1 MQPLSPG
8 DIPLK
13 HATQLPHY
21 SQLKQQQYRRDR
33 RSLVLLLAFLA
44 LTLVVSLCAG
54 ERWIWPTAWLD
65 EAQQLFVWQLR
76 LPRTLAVMLVGASLA
91 MSGTVMQA
99 VFDNPLAEPGLLG
112 VANGAGVALVLTVLL
127 GQGLLPVWTL
137 SLSAIAGALLITFL
151 LLHFARRHISNTR
164 LLLIGIA
171 LGIICSAVMTWA
183 VYFSTSLDLRQLMY
197 WMMGGFS
204 GIDWRHGWLML
215 ALLPLLLWLSRQG
228 TVLNG
233 LTLGEI
239 QARQLGIPVYR
250 WRTILVLVMGVQVGL
265 SVALA
270 GIIAFIGLVIPH
282 MLRLCGLTD
291 QRYLLSGCAL
301 AGGGVL
307 LLADTVARVAL
318 SAAELPIGVV
328 TATLGSPWFIWL
340 LLRNRL

>member
-1 MQPLSPG
+1 MP
-8 DIPLK
+8 
-13 HATQLPHY
+13 LPHY
-21 SQLKQQQYRRDR
+21 SQLKQQQCRRDR
-33 RSLVLLLAFLA
+33 RSLALLLAFLA
-44 LTLVVSLCAG
+44 LTVIVSLCAG
-54 ERWIWPTAWLD
+54 DRWIWPTAWLD
-65 EAQQLFVWQLR
+65 DAQQLFVWQLR

-127 GQGLLPVWTL
+127 GQGLLPVWML

-228 TVLNG
+228 AVLNG

-291 QRYLLSGCAL
+291 QRYLLTGCAL

-318 SAAELPIGVV
+318 SSAELPIGVV

>member
-1 MQPLSPG
+1 MP
-8 DIPLK
+8 
-13 HATQLPHY
+13 LPHY
-21 SQLKQQQYRRDR
+21 SQLKQQQCRRDR
-33 RSLVLLLAFLA
+33 RSLALLLAFLT

-54 ERWIWPTAWLD
+54 DRWIWPTAWLD

-127 GQGLLPVWTL
+127 GQGLLPVWML

-228 TVLNG
+228 AVLNG
-233 LTLGEI
+233 LTLGET

-291 QRYLLSGCAL
+291 QRYLLTGCAL

-318 SAAELPIGVV
+318 SSAELPIGVV

>member
-1 MQPLSPG
+1 MLG
-8 DIPLK
+8 DTPLK
-13 HATQLPHY
+13 HAMPLPHY
-21 SQLKQQQYRRDR
+21 SQLKQQQCRRDR
-33 RSLVLLLAFLA
+33 RSLALLLAFLT

-54 ERWIWPTAWLD
+54 DRWIWPTAWLD

-127 GQGLLPVWTL
+127 GQGLLPVWML

-228 TVLNG
+228 AVLNG

-291 QRYLLSGCAL
+291 QRYLLTGCAL

-318 SAAELPIGVV
+318 SSAELPIGVV

>member
-65 EAQQLFVWQLR
+65 DAQQLFVWQLR

-301 AGGGVL
+301 AGSAVL

-340 LLRNRL
+340 LLRNRV

>member
-1 MQPLSPG
+1 MP
-8 DIPLK
+8 
-13 HATQLPHY
+13 LPHY
-21 SQLKQQQYRRDR
+21 SQLKQQQCRRDR
-33 RSLVLLLAFLA
+33 RSLALLLAFLT

-54 ERWIWPTAWLD
+54 DRWIWPTAWLD

-127 GQGLLPVWTL
+127 GQGLLPVWML

-291 QRYLLSGCAL
+291 QRYLLTGCAL

-318 SAAELPIGVV
+318 SSAELPIGVV

>member
-1 MQPLSPG
+1 MQLLPPG
-8 DIPLK
+8 DITRK
-13 HATQLPHY
+13 HAIPLPNY
-21 SQLKQQQYRRDR
+21 IQLKQQQCRRDR
-33 RSLVLLLAFLA
+33 RSLALLLAFLV

-65 EAQQLFVWQLR
+65 DAQQLFVWQLR

-127 GQGLLPVWTL
+127 GQGLLPVWML

-215 ALLPLLLWLSRQG
+215 TLLPLLFWLSRQG

-233 LTLGEI
+233 LALGEI

-291 QRYLLSGCAL
+291 QRYLLTGCAL

-318 SAAELPIGVV
+318 SSAELPIGVV

>member
-1 MQPLSPG
+1 MQPSSPG
-8 DIPLK
+8 DTPLK
-13 HATQLPHY
+13 HATPLPHY

-33 RSLVLLLAFLA
+33 RSLILLLVFLV

-65 EAQQLFVWQLR
+65 DAQQLFVWQLR

-112 VANGAGVALVLTVLL
+112 VANGAGVALVLAVLL

-215 ALLPLLLWLSRQG
+215 ALLPVLLWLSRQG

-233 LTLGEI
+233 LALGEI

-270 GIIAFIGLVIPH
+270 GIIVFIGLVIPH

-291 QRYLLSGCAL
+291 QRYLLTGCAL

-318 SAAELPIGVV
+318 SSAELPIGVV

>member
-1 MQPLSPG
+1 MQPFSPG
-8 DIPLK
+8 DVTLK
-13 HATQLPHY
+13 HAAQLPNY
-21 SQLKQQQYRRDR
+21 IQLKQQQCRRDR
-33 RSLVLLLAFLA
+33 RSLALLLAFLV

-65 EAQQLFVWQLR
+65 DAQQLFVWQLR

-127 GQGLLPVWTL
+127 GQGLLPVWML

-215 ALLPLLLWLSRQG
+215 TLLPLLFWLSRQG

-233 LTLGEI
+233 LALGEI

-291 QRYLLSGCAL
+291 QRYLLTGCAL

-318 SAAELPIGVV
+318 SSAELPIGVV